1 MLENISDGFE
11 ALKASFLKISFE
23 TYNNRFD
30 ARTQNERRNVFE
42 FMYSLISVPAKYNT
56 SFYKFLTERI
66 ELPNIVA
73 CILFGSMNKLKGCNL
88 NKKYGQL
95 VYELKYSPKS
105 LNMLRTVCSLCN
117 IGLIEGKSLFGKPK
131 FKLIFPQDFRE
142 YIISE
147 FDKLPA
153 RAPQNKIC
161 SDETYNKFVGWWAE
175 ANEED
180 VKNDETLFGAYQVMC
195 FYNEV
200 CNGGF
205 GQFWDFVEG
214 NEWDLTQMKITF
226 GKLLP
231 EKYFKLFESALEAHV
246 KGQDCEKYNAE
257 FDSLDMEKNVLPKI
271 ANTVVGKI
279 EKKNTA
285 KNK

>member
-1 MLENISDGFE
+1 MSENISGGFE
-11 ALKASFLKISFE
+11 ALKDSFLKISFE
-23 TYNNRFD
+23 TYNNAFD
-30 ARTQNERRNVFE
+30 ARTENERRNVFE
-42 FMYSLISVPAKYNT
+42 LMYFLISVPAKYNAR
-56 SFYKFLTERI
+56 FYKFLIERI

-73 CILFGSMNKLKGCNL
+73 CILFGSMNNLRGCNL

-105 LNMLRTVCSLCN
+105 LNMLKTVCSLCN
-117 IGLIEGKSLFGKPK
+117 IELIEGKSLFGKSK

-142 YIISE
+142 YVSSE
-147 FDKLPA
+147 FNKLPA
-153 RAPQNKIC
+153 CAPQNKIC
-161 SDETYNKFVGWWAE
+161 PDETYDKFVGWWAE
-175 ANEED
+175 VNEED

-205 GQFWDFVEG
+205 GQFWDFIEG
-214 NEWDLTQMKITF
+214 NEWDLTQMRKVF

-231 EKYFKLFESALEAHV
+231 EKYFKLFESALKAHV
-246 KGQDCEKYNAE
+246 KGQDCEKFNAK
-257 FDSLDMEKNVLPKI
+257 FDSVEMEQNVLPKI